1 MEFDDRSVP
10 LTRRQLDIWVAPETG
25 RSGAEWQLGVFG
37 RIESAVEPHL
47 LDQAIGN
54 VQVSLRS
61 IDFSDV
67 DLEFYDLSG
76 SRDPKRFALFR
87 TTANLSHGEF
97 LRTTYTSDRDTR
109 RRQLVNLLP
118 DIADECTPVSPNNEA
133 VRLIETGVF
142 GISMLR
148 PLISRGL
155 LTDRVRCV
163 YSRGHLTLRE
173 PIGIDVVVTSNT
185 RHSHRAAN
193 GRSRFSS
200 IRRSQPGNRI
210 QTPLRNHRVRSGV
223 SGHG

>member
-25 RSGAEWQLGVFG
+25 RSEVEWQLGLFG
-37 RIESAVEPHL
+37 RIENAVESHL

-67 DLEFYDLSG
+67 DLDFYDPSV
-76 SRDPKRFALFR
+76 SRNPKRFTLFR
-87 TTANLSHGEF
+87 TTENLSHGKF
-97 LRTTYTSDRDTR
+97 LRTAYTSDRDTR

-148 PLISRGL
+148 PLISRSL
-155 LTDRVRCV
+155 LADRVRCV
-163 YSRGHLTLRE
+163 YSRGHLTLCE
-173 PIGIDVVVTSNT
+173 PIRIDVVVTSNT

-210 QTPLRNHRVRSGV
+210 QTRLPNHRVRSGV